1 MRGARIECI
10 ILTGWR
16 DRHRGSPPPKRETI
30 MSAENE
36 AWVRRYVE
44 EIYDQRK
51 LEVVDEIFSPDFTLH
66 DPDLPDG
73 EGGPRR

>member
-1 MRGARIECI
+1 
-10 ILTGWR
+10 
-16 DRHRGSPPPKRETI
+16 

-36 AWVRRYVE
+36 AWVRCYVE

-66 DPDLPDG
+66 DPDLPGG
-73 EGGPRR
+73 EGGFEEIRHLVKIFVDAFPDL